1 MRRGVVA
8 TILLLPT
15 TATLRAQVCRPGA
28 GSNEA
33 STLAILS
40 VPLTFTAA
48 GAPGANGALQ
58 IGFEGS
64 YLPKIDP
71 ATATATVCRPGK
83 GPEHTGFLFALPRPR
98 IGVSLPGGFALEVSW
113 VPPIRVAGVKA
124 DLFGFSLAK
133 ILSRNGLAAA
143 VRAHATLGSIH
154 APITCDREA
163 LADPVSEC
171 FQGTLSDDKY
181 SPNIYGADITVGLAG
196 GALRPYVGTGYNR
209 LQPRFQV
216 NFTNQFGSVDRTR
229 VEVNLNRAVLFGGAS
244 WQLRDRIDVT
254 GEIYAAPADAVT
266 ARVVLRALLGPQ

>member
-1 MRRGVVA
+1 
-8 TILLLPT
+8 LLLLT
-15 TATLRAQVCRPGA
+15 SATLEAQVCRPGA

-48 GAPGANGALQ
+48 RAPGANGAFQ

-64 YLPKIDP
+64 YLPGIDS
-71 ATATATVCRPGK
+71 AKATATVCRPGK
-83 GPEHTGFLFALPRPR
+83 GPEHTRFLFAPPRPR
-98 IGVSLPGGFALEVSW
+98 LGVSLPGGFALEASW
-113 VPPIRVAGVKA
+113 VPPVRVAGVKA
-124 DLFGFSLAK
+124 NLFGFSLAK
-133 ILSRNGLAAA
+133 IIGGDRLAAA
-143 VRAHATLGSIH
+143 IRAHATLGLIH
-154 APITCDREA
+154 APITCDQDA

-181 SPNIYGADITVGLAG
+181 SPNIYGADITLGLTG

-216 NFTNQFGSVDRTR
+216 NFTNRFGSADSTR

-244 WQLRDRIDVT
+244 WQLRERIDVT

-266 ARVVLRALLGPQ
+266 ARIVLRALLGP